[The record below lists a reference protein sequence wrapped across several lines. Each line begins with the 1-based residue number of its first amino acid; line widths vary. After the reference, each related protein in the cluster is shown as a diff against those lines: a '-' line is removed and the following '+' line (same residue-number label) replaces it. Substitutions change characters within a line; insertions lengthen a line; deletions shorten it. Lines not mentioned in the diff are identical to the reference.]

1 MGNTH
6 DNPIKYQIQV
16 LNELHSGHL
25 GVVKMKALARSYVWW
40 PGMDKAI
47 EQMTKECKGC
57 QLAQKNA
64 ETAPLHLWEWPARPW
79 QQIHVD
85 FAGPFL
91 GEMFLVVVDAHS
103 KWPEVV
109 KMNSTTATKT
119 VEELRELFTTHGL
132 PEQLVSDNAPQFVAE
147 EFRSFMRSNDIKHIW
162 STQIPPGYEWFG

>member
-147 EFRSFMRSNDIKHIW
+147 EFRSFMRSNDIKHI
-162 STQIPPGYEWFG
+162 